1 MSLGPCAS
9 DIRSAPA
16 PYEICARPCHG
27 WVCGAACTA
36 PFLRQGYALRT
47 VPYVV
52 RTLGSIDGA
61 IALLPEILTG
71 GSQQVGWP
79 DRPIGPA
86 SWLVVRASIGQHL

>member
-1 MSLGPCAS
+1 
-9 DIRSAPA
+9 
-16 PYEICARPCHG
+16 
-27 WVCGAACTA
+27 
-36 PFLRQGYALRT
+36 

>member
-1 MSLGPCAS
+1 
-9 DIRSAPA
+9 
-16 PYEICARPCHG
+16 
-27 WVCGAACTA
+27 V

-79 DRPIGPA
+79 DRPA